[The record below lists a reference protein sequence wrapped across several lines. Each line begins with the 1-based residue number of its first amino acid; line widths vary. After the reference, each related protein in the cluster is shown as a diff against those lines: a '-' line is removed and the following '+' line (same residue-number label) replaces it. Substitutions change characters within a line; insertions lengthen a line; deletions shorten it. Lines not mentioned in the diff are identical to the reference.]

1 MHEDKLPEIAGVFRA
16 VMGKRALLI
25 PEARKFSA
33 LSLEADLFLARSMTF
48 TGKVRGGLLLA
59 MPERTA
65 GYLAAKFFGM
75 EGEDPLKPLSAL
87 SSRDGGRDSLGEI
100 LDITCSFMLIALF
113 GEGEP
118 FGLSHPTPLSLA
130 GREIALLA
138 RKQGSQVFVLDDSP
152 VLLQATFCPPV
163 RMQA

>member
-16 VMGKRALLI
+16 VMGRQVLLL
-25 PEARKFSA
+25 PEARKCSA
-33 LSLEADLFLARSMTF
+33 LSLEADRFLARSMTF

-65 GYLAAKFFGM
+65 EKLAANFPGL
-75 EGEDPLKPLSAL
+75 EAEDPLNPVRS
-87 SSRDGGRDSLGEI
+87 RDSLGEI

-113 GEGEP
+113 GVGEP
-118 FGLSHPTPLSLA
+118 FGLSIPIPLSLA

-138 RKQGSQVFVLDDSP
+138 RKQGSQVFVVDDGP

-163 RMQA
+163 RVQA